1 MWCLLRGAT
10 IILMLSASSLA
21 AEIAFRDQELP
32 TKLGVGYAVRLV
44 DMNADQRLDIAI
56 VDTDRILWLA
66 NPNWEENVIL
76 QGQTKK
82 DNVCFAPHD
91 IDGDGNVDFAV
102 GADWRPF
109 DTMTGGTI
117 QWITGGK
124 EPGKHFPKHW
134 TLHPIGEH
142 PMVHRMNFAD
152 LDGDRKPELIVS
164 PLMGRNTSRP
174 SFSEN
179 GTPLLVYQIPA
190 DPVKGPWKAEVICDD
205 VHVTHNFQVV
215 EMNGDK
221 QPEILLVSFE
231 GVSLLEK
238 QKDGKWKRTLI
249 GAGNQETSPNK
260 GASEIKRGKL
270 AGGADYIATIEPWHG
285 HQVVVYTRPAGERP
299 TSGDWLW
306 TRTVLD
312 EDLKWGHAV
321 WCANLDA
328 DEDEELVIGIRD
340 NLSDTAKCGVRIFDP
355 AHKPEAQ
362 ARGAAELTWSRQ
374 LLDPGSVAV
383 EDLAA
388 GDLNGDGKPDLVAV
402 GRATHN
408 VKIYWN
414 ESK

>member
-1 MWCLLRGAT
+1 MPRILVALVVIFIAT
-10 IILMLSASSLA
+10 TAPA
-21 AEIAFRDQELP
+21 AEIPFKEQELP
-32 TKLGVGYAVRLV
+32 TKLGVGYAVRLI
-44 DMNADQRLDIAI
+44 DMNADKRLDIAI
-56 VDTDRILWLA
+56 VDTDRILWLE
-66 NPNWEENVIL
+66 NPNWSEHVIL

-124 EPGKHFPKHW
+124 EPAKPW

-152 LDGDRKPELIVS
+152 LDGDGRPELIVA
-164 PLMGRNTSRP
+164 PLMGRDTTKP
-174 SFSEN
+174 SFSEH
-179 GTPLLVYQIPA
+179 GTPLIVYQIPA
-190 DPVKGPWKAEVICDD
+190 DPVKGPWKPEVICDD

-215 EMNGDK
+215 EMTGDK

-231 GVSLLEK
+231 GVNLLEW

-249 GAGNQETSPNK
+249 GTGNQETSPNK

-270 AGGADYIATIEPWHG
+270 AGGDYIATIEPWHG
-285 HQVVVYTRPAGERP
+285 HQVVVYTRPKVAG
-299 TSGDWLW
+299 TLW

-321 WCANLDA
+321 SCANLDA
-328 DEDEELVIGIRD
+328 DEDEELIIGIRD
-340 NLSDTAKCGVRIFDP
+340 NLSDTAKCGVRIYDP
-355 AHKPEAQ
+355 SHQPEAS
-362 ARGAAELTWSRQ
+362 AREPLKWQRQ

-383 EDLAA
+383 EDLAS

-414 ESK
+414 EGK